1 MSDSHDEMYKEH
13 LMELYKS
20 QANYGRIEN
29 PTHEH
34 TETNAS
40 CGDEITMQLLVSD
53 GKIADVKFH
62 GSGCVMSIVSSS
74 LLSDKIKGMHI
85 SEAINLSKDDV
96 LELLK
101 INLNPARLKCV
112 TLPLYAIKNS
122 LK

>member
-1 MSDSHDEMYKEH
+1 MNEEHDRIYKEH
-13 LMELYKS
+13 IMELYKS
-20 QANYGRIEN
+20 PANYGRIEN

-34 TETNAS
+34 TETNSS
-40 CGDEITMQLLVSD
+40 CGDEITMQLIVSD

-74 LLSDKIKGMHI
+74 LLSDKIKGMPV
-85 SEAINLSKDDV
+85 SEAINLSKDDI

-112 TLPLYAIKNS
+112 TLCLYAVKNA